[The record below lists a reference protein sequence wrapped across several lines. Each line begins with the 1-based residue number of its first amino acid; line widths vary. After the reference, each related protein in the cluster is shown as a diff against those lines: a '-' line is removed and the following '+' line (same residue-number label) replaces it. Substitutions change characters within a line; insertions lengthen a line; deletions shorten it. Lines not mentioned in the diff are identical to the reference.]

1 MLRVRSYVVTYLGAN
16 FLTYRICG
24 IQYVYW
30 ALESCLGY
38 LTLAHLLDLV
48 VVMSIHI
55 CKLYLKTSVYPFIKI
70 YYGCCATCLMFPTRQ
85 GEQHR
90 GGTEMWADG
99 DIGSNES

>member
-1 MLRVRSYVVTYLGAN
+1 MGIITYRTRKMLRVRSYVVTYLGAN

-55 CKLYLKTSVYPFIKI
+55 CKLYLKTSVYSFIKI
-70 YYGCCATCLMFPTRQ
+70 YLRYGGVMLRLLRYMSDVSFAT
-85 GEQHR
+85 G
-90 GGTEMWADG
+90 
-99 DIGSNES
+99 